1 MNTSKNLY
9 PLNLAPKVSQI
20 LRTNQFT
27 IKPTDYEPIKKIE
40 CNQLASN
47 SPIEDRLRVA
57 RLKFDAFNQSTAGKS
72 KDQLKDAF
80 LFSVFDG
87 HGGETCGDLV
97 ADRLFSYLA
106 VALFNLKS
114 NQKLIEPISVD
125 YLRGLSLEKFKH
137 IKKKVLHDEFVMP
150 KLFDAESSSY
160 RSQHLE
166 QLEDLVVEEEKA
178 NLIRFVEQLDRQP
191 IESVEDAISRSFLQ
205 CDLDI
210 SDEIKRNIINPKS
223 NIAVHYYLSLAA
235 SGCCVNL
242 ILVDGQ
248 VGYVASSGDCKAVQ
262 CINDGQLEENRL
274 VHLSI
279 EHDSDNINEIRRLM
293 GNHPKEEH
301 NNILK
306 NNRLLGRLQPLR
318 AFGDFSYKWTVD
330 EMQLFCRSRSLSSV
344 ETCMKIQFFQ
354 LEKFS
359 LFFTNF
365 LFLSLH

>member
-1 MNTSKNLY
+1 M
-9 PLNLAPKVSQI
+9 
-20 LRTNQFT
+20 
-27 IKPTDYEPIKKIE
+27 
-40 CNQLASN
+40 
-47 SPIEDRLRVA
+47 
-57 RLKFDAFNQSTAGKS
+57 KFDAFTQQVAGKN

-80 LFSVFDG
+80 LFAVFDG

-106 VALFNLKS
+106 VAMFNLKA
-114 NQKLIEPISVD
+114 NQQLLEPISVD

-166 QLEDLVVEEEKA
+166 MLEDVVIEEEKA
-178 NLIRFVEQLDRQP
+178 NLIRFVEQLESRP
-191 IESVEDAISRSFLQ
+191 IESVEDVISRSFMQ
-205 CDLDI
+205 CDLDL
-210 SDEIKRNIINPKS
+210 SEEIKRNIMQAKS

-248 VGYVASSGDCKAVQ
+248 TGYVASTGDCKAVQ
-262 CINDGQLEENRL
+262 CINDAQLEENRL

-293 GNHPKEEH
+293 GAHPKEEH

-306 NNRLLGRLQPLR
+306 NNRLLGRLMPLR
-318 AFGDFSYKWTVD
+318 AFGDFSYKWTAD
-330 EMQLFCRSRSLSSV
+330 EMQLFCKYRLKNILIFTFRS
-344 ETCMKIQFFQ
+344 
-354 LEKFS
+354 
-359 LFFTNF
+359 
-365 LFLSLH
+365 H

>member
-1 MNTSKNLY
+1 MERSSI
-9 PLNLAPKVSQI
+9 PKVSQI

-57 RLKFDAFNQSTAGKS
+57 RLKFDAFNQAAGKN
-72 KDQLKDAF
+72 QPKDAF

-97 ADRLFSYLA
+97 ADRLYSYLA
-106 VALFNLKS
+106 VALFSLKA
-114 NQKLIEPISVD
+114 NQQLIDPISVE
-125 YLRGLSLEKFKH
+125 YLRGLSLDKFKH

-166 QLEDLVVEEEKA
+166 LLEDVVIEEEKA
-178 NLIRFVEQLDRQP
+178 NLIRFVEQLEKRPVQ
-191 IESVEDAISRSFLQ
+191 SVEDAISRSFRQ
-205 CDLDI
+205 CDLDL
-210 SDEIKRNIINPKS
+210 SDEIKRNIMHPQS

-235 SGCCVNL
+235 SGACVNM
-242 ILVDGQ
+242 ILVDDQ
-248 VGYVASSGDCKAVQ
+248 VGYVASTGDCKAVQ
-262 CINDGQLEENRL
+262 CINDAQLEDNRL

-293 GNHPKEEH
+293 GSHPKEEH
-301 NNILK
+301 NTILK
-306 NNRLLGRLQPLR
+306 NNRLLGRLMPLR
-318 AFGDFSYKWTVD
+318 AFGDFSYKWTAD
-330 EMQLFCRSRSLSSV
+330 EMQLYRRLCSFVGPPFR
-344 ETCMKIQFFQ
+344 
-354 LEKFS
+354 
-359 LFFTNF
+359 
-365 LFLSLH
+365 